1 MDNWKIFFS
10 VNVGNYTP
18 ELDFEV
24 VRPASLN
31 KPKDNAVMF
40 VTEQYIDHASALY
53 SVNNCLIFWPDKV
66 NIPEEIV
73 NRHAVYRC
81 DNPHLQYCKFYMENN
96 ITYYPPVEE
105 FDLINGAY
113 IAKQA
118 RIGKNSAIFPGAY
131 IGGEVKIGD
140 NVYIGSG
147 VKLTGEI
154 CIGNNVIIR
163 ENAVIGADGLTTD
176 RDENGRAVTMPQFGS
191 VILEDDVQV
200 GANTV
205 IARGAID
212 STIIHRGAKVDNCC
226 FISHNVQIGAD
237 TFVVGET
244 IMMGSTSTGEQ
255 VLISGGSTIR
265 NGIHIGSGSTVG
277 AGAVIVR
284 PVAEGV
290 VVKGNPAK

>member
-1 MDNWKIFFS
+1 MDEGKKYFN
-10 VNVGNYTP
+10 VNVEKYFP

-31 KPKDNAVMF
+31 NPKNNAVMF
-40 VTEQYIDHASALY
+40 VTAQYINHAIVLY
-53 SVNNCLIFWPDKV
+53 SVNNCLIFWPDTV
-66 NIPEEIV
+66 NVPEEIV
-73 NRHAVYRC
+73 KRHAVYIC

-105 FDLINGAY
+105 FDVINGAY

-118 RIGKNSAIFPGAY
+118 RIGKNVKIFPGAY
-131 IGGEVKIGD
+131 IGGEVEIGD

-147 VKLTGEI
+147 VKLIGEI
-154 CIGNNVIIR
+154 YIGNNVIIR
-163 ENAVIGADGLTTD
+163 ENTVIGADGLTTD
-176 RDENGRAVTMPQFGS
+176 RDEKGRAVTMPQFGS
-191 VILEDDVQV
+191 VILENDVHV

-212 STIIHRGAKVDNCC
+212 STVVHRGAKVDNSC

-237 TFVVGET
+237 TFIVGET

-255 VLISGGSTIR
+255 VFISGNSTIR
-265 NGIHIGSGSTVG
+265 NGIHIGSRSTVG
-277 AGAVIVR
+277 MASAVVKQ
-284 PVAEGV
+284 VAEDV
-290 VVKGNPAK
+290 IVKGNPAK